1 MIGEFWLG
9 LLIITHLVRILRGC
23 GQSLKVLFTYNSY
36 STVSFRK
43 NFGIIFSNEFVS
55 KDEMTISKRIAEHFG
70 FGDFTI
76 NLFSLRF
83 TDRDEE
89 QRHSQAELKKSLPV
103 MRLALGAALPLYM
116 AFAILDYYTVPEIF
130 SEAMFLRFGIAAP
143 ILLVSILLTFNSTVN
158 RYGQL
163 IFAFCMFT
171 CGAIILLLIALA
183 DPVGVSG
190 YYAGIVFVMIYC
202 CCIPPVRFLYATANI
217 AIFMAAYQ
225 YIVIYYNPLQGEVL
239 VQTEFFFVCSAL
251 LSMFASYIQEFARRR
266 DFVNMRL
273 LEAERS
279 RSVEL
284 ADKAQAANHAK
295 SEFLAIMS
303 HELRTPLNAIIG
315 FSEILEKEMF
325 GPLGKDQYKEY
336 SKDINV
342 SGQHL
347 LSIINDI
354 LDLSKAEAGKLV
366 LQENPVSV
374 VEIVNSTLRIIRDH
388 AAERGVRLAFD
399 VPQHDHMLVGDPRLL
414 AQVFLNLFSN
424 AVKFTHKGGS
434 VTIRFE
440 NRKDGGLWVHIQD
453 TGIGID
459 PKDLDKVFAPF
470 VQIES
475 AMARNYEGTGLGL
488 PLTKNIMELHS
499 GEITLSS
506 KLGEGTTAIVKF
518 PMERVVSG
526 TVDNEQLHA
535 QA

>member
-1 MIGEFWLG
+1 
-9 LLIITHLVRILRGC
+9 
-23 GQSLKVLFTYNSY
+23 
-36 STVSFRK
+36 
-43 NFGIIFSNEFVS
+43 
-55 KDEMTISKRIAEHFG
+55 MTISQRIAEHFG

-89 QRHSQAELKKSLPV
+89 RRHNQSELKKSLPV

-116 AFAILDYYTVPEIF
+116 AFAILDYYSVPEVF

-143 ILLVSILLTFNSTVN
+143 ILLISIFLTFSSVAS
-158 RYGQL
+158 RYAQA

-183 DPVGVSG
+183 DPVGVSS

-202 CCIPPVRFLYATANI
+202 CCIPPVRFLWATMNI
-217 AIFMAAYQ
+217 AIFMVAYQ
-225 YIVIYYNPLQGEVL
+225 FIVIYYNPLRGEVL
-239 VQTEFFFVCSAL
+239 MQTEFFFVCSAL

-366 LQENPVSV
+366 LQENPVSI
-374 VEIVNSTLRIIRDH
+374 VEIVNSTLRIVRDH

-399 VPQHDHMLVGDPRLL
+399 VPAHDNNLTGDPRLL

-440 NRKDGGLWVHIQD
+440 NVADGGLWVHIQD

-488 PLTKNIMELHS
+488 PLSKNIMELHN
-499 GEITLSS
+499 GGITLDSN
-506 KLGEGTTAIVKF
+506 LGEGTTAIVKF
-518 PMERVVSG
+518 PKERVIAPG
-526 TVDNEQLHA
+526 LQDPQL
-535 QA
+535 QARG

>member
-1 MIGEFWLG
+1 
-9 LLIITHLVRILRGC
+9 
-23 GQSLKVLFTYNSY
+23 
-36 STVSFRK
+36 
-43 NFGIIFSNEFVS
+43 
-55 KDEMTISKRIAEHFG
+55 MTISKRISEHFG

-83 TDRDEE
+83 ADRDEE
-89 QRHSQAELKKSLPV
+89 RRHNRTELRKALPV
-103 MRLALGAALPLYM
+103 MRLALVAGIIIYM
-116 AFAILDYYTVPEIF
+116 AFGILDYFSIPEIF
-130 SEAMFLRFGIAAP
+130 TEALIVRIGIVAP
-143 ILLVSILLTFNSTVN
+143 IFFVSILLTFNSTAN
-158 RYGQL
+158 RYAQS
-163 IFAFCMFT
+163 IFAFCMFS
-171 CGAIILLLIALA
+171 CGAGILVMIALA
-183 DPVGVSG
+183 DAVGVSG
-190 YYAGIVFVMIYC
+190 YFAGIVIVLIYC
-202 CCIPPVRFLYATANI
+202 CCIPPVRFLYATFVI
-217 AIFMAAYQ
+217 AIFIVAYQ
-225 YIVIYYNPLQGEVL
+225 YIVFFVNPPPSDVL
-239 VQTEFFFVCSAL
+239 LQTEFFLVCSAL
-251 LSMFASYIQEFARRR
+251 LSVFASYIQEIARRR
-266 DFVNMRL
+266 DYVNMRL

-366 LQENPVSV
+366 LQENPVSI
-374 VEIVNSTLRIIRDH
+374 VEIVNSTLRIVRDH

-399 VPQHDHMLVGDPRLL
+399 VPQHDNMLTGDPRLL

-434 VTIRFE
+434 VTISFE
-440 NRKDGGLWVHIQD
+440 NVEDGGLWVLIQD

-459 PKDLDKVFAPF
+459 TKDLDKVFAPF

-475 AMARNYEGTGLGL
+475 SMARNYEGTGLGL

-499 GEITLSS
+499 GGITLSS
-506 KLGEGTTAIVKF
+506 RLGEGTTAIVKF
-518 PMERVVSG
+518 PKERVITQSL
-526 TVDNEQLHA
+526 DNSQKQA
-535 QA
+535 QG